1 MMETKKSIQVSF
13 VILLIMMIIGLIY
26 GLTGFIKPEL
36 LVARSFQ
43 LYTGQSYSTYL
54 AESPKLA
61 NYILILERM
70 AAGLGL
76 VVVLGALFVLLIS
89 FKKGLK
95 WAWFYV
101 LVCGVLAWGNNLFA
115 NAMLNNPLLIIVNI
129 IGIVLIVI
137 GLIIPAK
144 DFFGKS

>member
-1 MMETKKSIQVSF
+1 METKKSIQVSF

-70 AAGLGL
+70 ATGLGL
-76 VVVLGALFVLLIS
+76 VAVLGALFVLLIS
-89 FKKGLK
+89 FKKALK

-129 IGIVLIVI
+129 IGIVLVVI

>member
-1 MMETKKSIQVSF
+1 METKKSIQVSF
-13 VILLIMMIIGLIY
+13 VILWIMMIIALIY

-61 NYILILERM
+61 NYLLILERM
-70 AAGLGL
+70 ATGLGM
-76 VVVLGALFVLLIS
+76 VVALGAIIVLLTS
-89 FKKGLK
+89 FKKGPK
-95 WAWFYV
+95 WAWFYI
-101 LVCGVLAWGNNLFA
+101 LICGILGWGNTLFA
-115 NAMLNNPLLIIVNI
+115 NITLNNPLLITVNI
-129 IGIVLIVI
+129 IGIVLVLI
-137 GLIIPAK
+137 GLIIPVK